1 MPEAGAGGASRRVL
15 LVEDDP
21 DIRSVAAMALE
32 AIGGHLVQAC
42 ESGAQAV
49 AAAPGF
55 APDLVLLDVMMPE
68 MDGPAT
74 LRALRELPE
83 MAQTPVIFLTAK
95 AQPQEVAR
103 YRSLGALGVVAK
115 PFDPMTLSGQIRK
128 ILDES
133 DG

>member
-1 MPEAGAGGASRRVL
+1 

-32 AIGGHLVQAC
+32 AIGGHLVHAC